1 MSQTIDTDLE
11 MAANSTF
18 SSILNEIQLSNL
30 NFKIEMTPF
39 AANIILKKSV
49 LRDKN
54 GFAAIPSPPILFLLQ
69 ESQQV
74 ISTLRDDNAL
84 LKASI
89 QNHEAVADE
98 FMKVKGEIKVKLED
112 AKKELGETTDKNN
125 NILKEAEILAK
136 KLNVKDDQIVIL
148 ENSTRNLAIEIEHLK
163 SDNKLANKRAKT
175 MEKEVARL
183 SDKND
188 NLLQK
193 QQGRNQ
199 NSCN

>member
-54 GFAAIPSPPILFLLQ
+54 GFPAIPSQPILFLLQ

-74 ISTLRDDNAL
+74 ISTLGGENAH

-89 QNHEAVADE
+89 QNH
-98 FMKVKGEIKVKLED
+98 
-112 AKKELGETTDKNN
+112 
-125 NILKEAEILAK
+125 
-136 KLNVKDDQIVIL
+136 
-148 ENSTRNLAIEIEHLK
+148 
-163 SDNKLANKRAKT
+163 
-175 MEKEVARL
+175 
-183 SDKND
+183 
-188 NLLQK
+188 
-193 QQGRNQ
+193 
-199 NSCN
+199 